1 MGDLPHPGPCGP
13 QRDPERVA
21 PQTRHSLSA
30 LHVSY
35 SVRHRVGP
43 WWHLASCRQRRER
56 QILKDVSL
64 YVESGQLMCVL
75 GGSGSGKT
83 TLLDAVSGRLHRR
96 SGSWAGQVRVSGWEL
111 PRAQVRD
118 CCSYV
123 LQSDVLLGGLTVRE
137 TLSFTAQLAGRGD
150 PTRPLHKKV
159 EAVLAELSLGHVADQ
174 LVGSHSAGGISKGE
188 RRRVSIAAQLLQDPR
203 IMLLDEPTTGLDCAT
218 ANHIVSLLAEL
229 ARRGRVVVLTI
240 HQPRSELFQ
249 LFDKIAIMSC
259 GELVFCGSPGQ
270 MLDFFSTCGYPCPE
284 HSNPFDFYVDLTSV
298 DTQSQER
305 ELETL
310 RRVSAIGQAY
320 RASAAYQQTLASIE
334 GACSPDTR
342 PAIPFKARD
351 APGALSRL
359 CVLLRRVTRDLMRNK
374 LAVAMRLTQNLIM
387 GLFLIFYLLRLHG
400 DVLQGAIQDR
410 MGLLYQLVGAMPY
423 TGMLNAVTLFP
434 MLRAVGDQESQDGLY
449 AQWQLLLAY
458 VLHALPF
465 SLAATLL
472 FSSVCYWALGLH
484 PEAARFG
491 IFSAA
496 LLVPHVIGEL
506 LTLLLLGA
514 LRSPT
519 VVNSAVALLC
529 ITGVLVGSGFVRS
542 VEDMPGP
549 FRVFTYFTF
558 QKYCSEILL
567 VNEFYG
573 LNFTCG
579 GSNSSGPSSP
589 LCVFTEGAQ
598 FIASTCPGAETRLT
612 ANFLLLY
619 AFVPALLLL
628 AVAVYAVRGH
638 CQGR

>member
-1 MGDLPHPGPCGP
+1 MGDLGRPAPCSP
-13 QRDPERVA
+13 PRDPERA
-21 PQTRHSLSA
+21 PHSLSA

-35 SVRHRVGP
+35 SVSHRVGP

-56 QILKDVSL
+56 QILKDISL

-83 TLLDAVSGRLHRR
+83 TLLDAVSGRLRRR
-96 SGSWAGQVRVSGWEL
+96 SGSWAGEVRVSGWAL
-111 PRAQVRD
+111 RRAQVRD

-123 LQSDVLLGGLTVRE
+123 LQSDVLLSGLTVRE
-137 TLSFTAQLAGRGD
+137 TLSFTALLACRGG
-150 PTRPLHKKV
+150 PARSLHKKV
-159 EAVLAELSLGHVADQ
+159 EAVLAELSLSHAADH

-188 RRRVSIAAQLLQDPR
+188 RRRVSIAAQLLQDPK
-203 IMLLDEPTTGLDCAT
+203 IMLLDEPTTGLDCST

-229 ARRGRVVVLTI
+229 AHRGRVVVLTI

-259 GELVFCGSPGQ
+259 GQLVFCGSPGQ
-270 MLDFFSTCGYPCPE
+270 MLDFFDSCGYPCPE

-298 DTQSQER
+298 DTQSSER

-310 RRVSAIGQAY
+310 RRVRAIEQAY
-320 RASAAYQQTLASIE
+320 RASAVYQQTLASIE
-334 GACSPDTR
+334 GASGPNAR

-351 APGALSRL
+351 APGVLSRL
-359 CVLLRRVTRDLMRNK
+359 CVLLRRVTRNLMRNK
-374 LAVAMRLTQNLIM
+374 LAVVMRLTQNLIM
-387 GLFLIFYLLRLHG
+387 GLFLVFYLLRLHG
-400 DVLQGAIQDR
+400 DLLQGAIQDR
-410 MGLLYQLVGAMPY
+410 VGLLYQLVGAMPY

-434 MLRAVGDQESQDGLY
+434 VLRAVGDQESQDGLY
-449 AQWQLLLAY
+449 TQWQLLLAY

-472 FSSVCYWALGLH
+472 FSSVCYWTLGLH
-484 PEAARFG
+484 PEATRFG

-506 LTLLLLGA
+506 LTLVLLGVV
-514 LRSPT
+514 RSPT
-519 VVNSAVALLC
+519 VANSAVALLC
-529 ITGVLVGSGFVRS
+529 ISGVLVGSGLVRS
-542 VEDMPGP
+542 VQDMPAP

-558 QKYCSEILL
+558 QKYCTEILL

-579 GSNSSGPSSP
+579 GSNSSGPATP
-589 LCVFTEGAQ
+589 TCAFMQGAQ

-619 AFVPALLLL
+619 AFIPALLLL
-628 AVAVYAVRGH
+628 STAVYALRGQR
-638 CQGR
+638 QGR